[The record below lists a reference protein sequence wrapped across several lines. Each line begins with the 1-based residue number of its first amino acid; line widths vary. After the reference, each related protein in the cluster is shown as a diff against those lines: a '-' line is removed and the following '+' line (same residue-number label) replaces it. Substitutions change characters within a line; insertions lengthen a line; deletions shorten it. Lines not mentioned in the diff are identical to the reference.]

1 MSQLYKKIGNYNLV
15 KNGELFGLTD
25 SEGEVLLPCEY
36 DSIFCEGGGFI
47 ITKNSKSGYI
57 KFQEEISPHDE
68 YEAVFGYPEKY
79 AKQFLPC
86 IYDRV
91 EPTRNGLVLYS
102 MTSEP
107 YYSEKRAWFDFQSGK
122 LYENLHFMR
131 NHREYDE
138 FLDMNKGSQM
148 PHLKKAGVDFYV
160 YIPFDL
166 SVSILYEIP
175 LYKDSARYFVCSEEL
190 SEEEA
195 VEKGWGYEYFF
206 MIVLPDSYTFT
217 EPKAKLKEIF
227 DDFPRIITT
236 WEEMARKD
244 KEHKEYKKGKKKNGK
259 HKTGNL

>member
-25 SEGEVLLPCEY
+25 RSWEQLLPCEY
-36 DSIFCEGGGFI
+36 DSIFYEGGGFI
-47 ITKNSKSGYI
+47 ITKNSKSGYV
-57 KFQEEISPHDE
+57 KFEEEIPPRDKDE
-68 YEAVFGYPEKY
+68 TVFGYPEKY
-79 AKQFLPC
+79 AKPYLPC
-86 IYDRV
+86 VYDRIQ
-91 EPTRNGLVLYS
+91 PTRNGLVLYS
-102 MTSEP
+102 MTSEA
-107 YYSEKRAWFDFQSGK
+107 YSSEKRAWFDYKSEK
-122 LYENLHFMR
+122 LYENLYFMR
-131 NHREYDE
+131 NHGEFDE
-138 FLDMNKGSQM
+138 FLDTNREAEM
-148 PHLKKAGVDFYV
+148 PHLKRAGEDYFV

-175 LYKDSARYFVCSEEL
+175 IYKDGAHYFVCAEEL

-217 EPKAKLKEIF
+217 EPKANLKEIF

-236 WEEMARKD
+236 WEELARKD
-244 KEHKEYKKGKKKNGK
+244 KEHKEYMKGKKKNGK

>member
-1 MSQLYKKIGNYNLV
+1 MKRIYNDYDQHIIV
-15 KNGELFGLTD
+15 EENEKFGIEDKSGHWLMP
-25 SEGEVLLPCEY
+25 LEY
-36 DSIFCEGGGFI
+36 DSIFYEGGGFI

-57 KFQEEISPHDE
+57 RFHEEIPPHDE
-68 YEAVFGYPEKY
+68 YEAVLGHPEKS

-86 IYDRV
+86 IYDRI

-102 MTSEP
+102 MTRDP
-107 YYSEKRAWFDFQSGK
+107 CHSEKRAWFDFQSGK

-148 PHLKKAGVDFYV
+148 PHLKKAGEDFYV

-175 LYKDSARYFVCSEEL
+175 LYNDGAHYFVCSEEL
-190 SEEEA
+190 PEEEA
-195 VEKGWGYEYFF
+195 EEKGWGYEYFF

-217 EPKAKLKEIF
+217 EPKARLKELF
-227 DDFPRIITT
+227 NDFPRIIAT
-236 WEEMARKD
+236 WEKEAQKE
-244 KEHKEYKKGKKKNGK
+244 KEHKEYMKGKKKNGK

>member
-1 MSQLYKKIGNYNLV
+1 MNEIYKKLGNNNLI
-15 KNGELFGLTD
+15 KNDEYFGISD
-25 SEGEVLLPCEY
+25 NEGEFLLPCEY
-36 DSIFCEGGGFI
+36 DSIFYEGGGFI

-57 KFQEEISPHDE
+57 KFNEKIPHHDE

-86 IYDRV
+86 IYDRI

-138 FLDMNKGSQM
+138 FLDMDKGSQM
-148 PHLKKAGVDFYV
+148 PHLKKAGEDFYV

-166 SVSILYEIP
+166 SVSILYEIS
-175 LYKDSARYFVCSEEL
+175 LYNDGAHYFVCSEEL
-190 SEEEA
+190 PEEEA
-195 VEKGWGYEYFF
+195 ERKGWGYEYFF
-206 MIVLPDSYTFT
+206 MIVLPGSYTFT
-217 EPKAKLKEIF
+217 EPKNNLKEIF
-227 DDFPRIITT
+227 DDFPRIIAA
-236 WEEMARKD
+236 WEKEAQKE
-244 KEHKEYKKGKKKNGK
+244 KEHKEYMKGKKKNGK
-259 HKTGNL
+259 HKTGNI